1 MFNVAI
7 IGSQGAGSYETFK
20 KKCVFFL
27 HTKVQEG
34 ITILATEEHDY
45 IKRFAS
51 EFMINVQ
58 YFYTDWRAY
67 GRNALKERNK
77 QLISNCSAVICF
89 NDGLKDTEMIKNL
102 AEKTGI
108 PTRFVK
114 LYKKI

>member
-27 HTKVQEG
+27 HKKVQEG

-45 IKRFAS
+45 IKQFAS
-51 EFMINVQ
+51 EFRINVQ

-114 LYKKI
+114 NKR